1 MNSIKNIR
9 LNSIKNIRQ
18 LAAISRTSL
27 GIDISEDKISIA
39 LLRQTKEGVQIVKS
53 ANGPIPAGAI
63 EQGNVKDPVLLA
75 KAIKALKNSCK
86 ISKRRAVVSLF
97 AHPVLT
103 QIMQLPGNLPDNIG
117 HYVQKEAKHCAVL
130 PCKNIMSGYC
140 GISASKTGSNRVFTV
155 ATEIEKVNRLMKALQ
170 EAGIIVEAIEPAEI
184 ACCRALYEKEI
195 AGNLGSNV
203 LITLIDGANATLIV
217 FRNQAFDFIR
227 KRDIGGD
234 ICQSDDGRKC
244 LAEEIDTIIH
254 YYAMEIDDSA
264 RSWRV
269 VTVVRR
275 DGQNTEEVSGFLK
288 SRFPDMEIEV
298 VSEAGPKNMSFA
310 VSSDAQGACLIAVGL
325 AVRLLDVPQ
334 PKLKINLIPPK
345 SAEVRVVKQ
354 DMLIAANIAVSVLFV
369 MLMIVAILKLSLNRT
384 DKVITRK
391 EKEQSSQETGVL
403 LIERAKLKRQAN
415 NLREEIEKLNK
426 LVSSGYTGNWG
437 MVLDE
442 IRRKTPESLWIT
454 SITGS
459 DGSGLAVKGWST
471 SYEAIHLFVDML
483 GKSKHIE
490 SATLVEAE
498 KKEGSDNLVSYAVN
512 CTLVAQGG
520 S

>member
-1 MNSIKNIR
+1 MKD
-9 LNSIKNIRQ
+9 IRQ
-18 LAAISRTSL
+18 FVALFRTSL
-27 GIDISEDKISIA
+27 GVDICDDKISLA
-39 LLRQTKEGVQIVKS
+39 LLRRTKNGVEIVKAAS
-53 ANGPIPAGAI
+53 GPAPAGAI
-63 EQGNVKDPVLLA
+63 EDGSVKDPALLA
-75 KAIKALKNSCK
+75 KAIKALKSSCK

-97 AHPVLT
+97 ARPVLT
-103 QIMQLPGNLPDNIG
+103 QIMQLPGNLPGNIG
-117 HYVQKEAKHCAVL
+117 QYVQKEAKHCAVL
-130 PCKNIMSGYC
+130 PCKNIMSGHC
-140 GISASKTGSNRVFTV
+140 GISASKTGSSRVFTV
-155 ATEIEKVNRLMKALQ
+155 ATEIEKVNQLMKALQ

-195 AGNLGSNV
+195 AGNLDSNV
-203 LITLIDGANATLIV
+203 LITLIDGADATLIV
-217 FRNQAFDFIR
+217 FRNQAFDFVR
-227 KRDIGGD
+227 KRDIGKD
-234 ICQSDDGRKC
+234 ICQSEESRKC

-254 YYAMEIDDSA
+254 YYAMEIDESA
-264 RSWRV
+264 RNWRV
-269 VTVVRR
+269 VTVVRH
-275 DGQNTEEVSGFLK
+275 DGRNTEEISGFLK

-310 VSSDAQGACLIAVGL
+310 AGPDAQGACLIAVGL

-334 PKLKINLIPPK
+334 PKLKINLMPPK

-354 DMLIAANIAVSVLFV
+354 DMLIAANIAVAVLFA
-369 MLMIVAILKLSLNRT
+369 MLMVVAVLKVSLNKT
-384 DKVITRK
+384 DKVINEK
-391 EKEQSSQETGVL
+391 KKEQSSCETSDL

-437 MVLDE
+437 LVLDE

-454 SITGS
+454 SIAGS

-483 GKSKHIE
+483 GESKHIE

-498 KKEGSDNLVSYAVN
+498 KREGSDNLVSYAVN

-520 S
+520 L